1 MLKKLRIP
9 MLVAASIASASAAY
23 GPAPAAPVSSHS
35 AWVVGLGY
43 GQMFG
48 MKATDNSA
56 NGDTGNKFHKV
67 NKPTF
72 FEVSLFNCNNGFG
85 ALFMTT
91 AKKKDILKS
100 ETKDG
105 TFETYSATGEYS
117 FTAYMLGFQKE
128 IANNMTATLGAG
140 LSDQKYT
147 DTGVEAKADGEFAY
161 RASLDYHMGL
171 SGKTSVYARVGYLD
185 QKDFEFV
192 TGKKVSGTGFF
203 AAAGVQMEL

>member
-1 MLKKLRIP
+1 

-56 NGDTGNKFHKV
+56 QSEQYFDKV

-72 FEVSLFNCNNGFG
+72 FEVSLFNSSNGFG

-91 AKKKDILKS
+91 AKKKDIVES
-100 ETKDG
+100 TTTKDG
-105 TFETYSATGEYS
+105 TYTSLSATGEYS
-117 FTAYMLGFQKE
+117 FTAYMLGFQKA

-140 LSDQKYT
+140 LSDQKYV
-147 DTGVEAKADGEFAY
+147 DGGAEKKADGEFAY

-171 SGKTSVYARVGYLD
+171 SGKASVYARVGYLD
-185 QKDFEFV
+185 QKDFEVV

>member
-1 MLKKLRIP
+1 

-48 MKATDNSA
+48 MKATDNSVST
-56 NGDTGNKFHKV
+56 NDPHFDKV

-72 FEVSLFNCNNGFG
+72 FEVSLFNSSNGFG

-91 AKKKDILKS
+91 AKKKDIVDATSK
-100 ETKDG
+100 EG
-105 TFETYSATGEYS
+105 TYTSFSATGTGEYS
-117 FTAYMLGFQKE
+117 FTAYMLGFQKA

-140 LSDQKYT
+140 LSDQKYV
-147 DTGVEAKADGEFAY
+147 DVDNSINNKADGEFAY

-171 SGKTSVYARVGYLD
+171 SGKTSLYARAGYLG
-185 QKDFEFV
+185 QKEFEFV